1 LVQAK
6 ILVVDDEK
14 FITLSL
20 KQHLEKEGY
29 EVFTAE
35 SGEDGLGV
43 FKTELPDIILLD
55 IHLPGLSGIKILEI
69 IRKINKEVIVVIMT
83 AYGDIETAVS
93 AIKLGAYD
101 FVEKPFDLNRISVL
115 IKKALETINLKR
127 QVTYLREEQ
136 YDKYSFNNIIG
147 TSKTMREVIA
157 LAKKVAESDANI
169 ILIQGESGT
178 GKNLIARA
186 IHHHSSRASEPF
198 VEVTSTAIPETLIE
212 SELFGYEKG
221 AFTDAK
227 TSKKGLFELAGGG
240 TIYLDEI
247 GDIKPSTQAKLLRVI
262 EDRTFKR
269 VGGLKDITVNVRI
282 IAATNKNLENAVK
295 DGSFRADVYYRLKV
309 IPIFIPPL
317 RERKEDI
324 IPLAMHYMKL
334 FDKEFKKS
342 VTGISPEAQKLLVD
356 YPWHGNTREL
366 KNVLERIC
374 ILENTDIIFPRHIS
388 SEIVDYAGSS
398 QTEPEAPVA
407 ATRNRAEEEKTMLN
421 IPPEGLSLKNLEKD
435 LVIKALQMVNGNQTK
450 AARLL
455 GISRDAL
462 RYKMQKFGLM

>member
-1 LVQAK
+1 MVQAN

-35 SGEDGLGV
+35 SGEEGLEV
-43 FKTELPDIILLD
+43 FRTEIPDIILLD
-55 IHLPGLSGIKILEI
+55 IHLPGISGLETLEA
-69 IRKINKEVIVVIMT
+69 IRKINKEVIVVIIT
-83 AYGDIETAVS
+83 AHGDIETAVS

-101 FVEKPFDLNRISVL
+101 FVEKPFDINRISLL

-127 QVTYLREEQ
+127 EVTYLREEQ

-147 TSKTMREVIA
+147 ASKTMKEVIA

-178 GKNLIARA
+178 GKTLIARA
-186 IHHHSSRASEPF
+186 IHYHSARVYEPF
-198 VEVTSTAIPETLIE
+198 VEVTSTAIPEMLIE

-227 TSKKGLFELAGGG
+227 ASKKGLFEFASGG

-247 GDIKPSTQAKLLRVI
+247 GDIKPYTQAKLLRVI
-262 EDRTFKR
+262 EDKTFKR

-295 DGSFRADVYYRLKV
+295 DGSFRADLYYRLKV

-334 FDKEFKKS
+334 FNKEFKKN
-342 VTGISPEAQKLLVD
+342 VKGISPEAEKLLID

-366 KNVLERIC
+366 KNVIERIC
-374 ILENTDIIFPRHIS
+374 ILEDTDIIYPEHIP

-398 QTEPEAPVA
+398 QTEPEAA
-407 ATRNRAEEEKTMLN
+407 AEEEKTMLN
-421 IPPEGLSLKNLEKD
+421 IPPEGLSLKNVEKD
-435 LVIKALQMVNGNQTK
+435 LVIKALQMVNGNQTR

-462 RYKMQKFGLM
+462 RYKMQKFGLL

>member
-1 LVQAK
+1 MVHAK
-6 ILVVDDEK
+6 ILVVDDER
-14 FITLSL
+14 FITWSL

-35 SGEDGLGV
+35 SGEEGLEV
-43 FKTELPDIILLD
+43 FRTELPDIILLD
-55 IHLPGLSGIKILEI
+55 IHLPGISGLETLEA
-69 IRKINKEVIVVIMT
+69 IRKINKEVIVVIIT
-83 AYGDIETAVS
+83 AHGDIETAVS

-115 IKKALETINLKR
+115 IKKALETITLKR
-127 QVTYLREEQ
+127 EVTYLREEQ

-147 TSKTMREVIA
+147 QSKSMKEVIA

-186 IHHHSSRASEPF
+186 IHYHSARASEPF

-212 SELFGYEKG
+212 SELFGFEKG

-227 TSKKGLFELAGGG
+227 ASKKGLFELASGG
-240 TIYLDEI
+240 TLYLDEI
-247 GDIKPSTQAKLLRVI
+247 GDIKPATQAKLLRVI
-262 EDRTFKR
+262 EDKTFKR
-269 VGGLKDITVNVRI
+269 VGGLKDIVVNVRI
-282 IAATNKNLENAVK
+282 IAATNKNLESAVK
-295 DGSFRADVYYRLKV
+295 DGSFRADLYYRLKV

-324 IPLAMHYMKL
+324 IPLAMHYIRL
-334 FDKEFKKS
+334 FNREFKKN
-342 VTGISPEAQKLLVD
+342 VKGISPEAEKLLVN
-356 YPWHGNTREL
+356 YPWYGNTREL
-366 KNVLERIC
+366 KNVIERIC
-374 ILENTDIIFPRHIS
+374 ILEDTDVIYPEHIP
-388 SEIVDYAGSS
+388 SEIVDYVGTAEVS
-398 QTEPEAPVA
+398 P
-407 ATRNRAEEEKTMLN
+407 AEEEKASFN
-421 IPPEGLSLKNLEKD
+421 IPPEGLSLKNVEKD
-435 LVIKALQMVNGNQTK
+435 LIVKALQMVNGNQTR

-462 RYKMQKFGLM
+462 RYKMQKFGLL

>member
-1 LVQAK
+1 MVQAK

-14 FITLSL
+14 FITWSL

-55 IHLPGLSGIKILEI
+55 IHLPGMSGIKILEI
-69 IRKINKEVIVVIMT
+69 IHKINKEVIVVIMT

-136 YDKYSFNNIIG
+136 YDRYSFNNIIG

-186 IHHHSSRASEPF
+186 IHHHSSRAPEPF

-227 TSKKGLFELAGGG
+227 ASKKGLFELANGG

-247 GDIKPSTQAKLLRVI
+247 GDITPATQAKLLRII
-262 EDRTFKR
+262 EDKTFKR

-295 DGSFRADVYYRLKV
+295 DGSFRADIYYRLKV

-356 YPWHGNTREL
+356 YPWYGNAREL

-374 ILENTDIIFPRHIS
+374 ILENTDIIYPEHIS
-388 SEIVDYAGSS
+388 SEIVDYVGEVSAG
-398 QTEPEAPVA
+398 
-407 ATRNRAEEEKTMLN
+407 EEKTSFN

-435 LVIKALQMVNGNQTK
+435 LVKKALQMVNGNQTR

-462 RYKMQKFGLM
+462 RYKMQKFGLL

>member
-1 LVQAK
+1 MVQAN

-35 SGEDGLGV
+35 SGEEGLEV
-43 FKTELPDIILLD
+43 FRTEIPDIILLD
-55 IHLPGLSGIKILEI
+55 IHLPGISGLETLEA
-69 IRKINKEVIVVIMT
+69 IRKINKEVIVVIIT
-83 AYGDIETAVS
+83 AHGDIETAVS

-101 FVEKPFDLNRISVL
+101 FVEKPFDINRISLL

-127 QVTYLREEQ
+127 EVTYLREEQ

-147 TSKTMREVIA
+147 ASKTMKEVIA

-178 GKNLIARA
+178 GKTLIARA
-186 IHHHSSRASEPF
+186 IHYHSARVYEPF
-198 VEVTSTAIPETLIE
+198 VEVTSTAIPEMLIE

-227 TSKKGLFELAGGG
+227 ASKKGLFEFASGG

-247 GDIKPSTQAKLLRVI
+247 GDIKPYTQAKLLRVI
-262 EDRTFKR
+262 EDKTFKR
-269 VGGLKDITVNVRI
+269 VGGLKDKTVNVRI

-295 DGSFRADVYYRLKV
+295 DGSFRADLYYRLKV

-334 FDKEFKKS
+334 FNKEFKKN
-342 VTGISPEAQKLLVD
+342 VKGISPEAEKLLID

-366 KNVLERIC
+366 KNVIERIC
-374 ILENTDIIFPRHIS
+374 ILEDTDIIYPEHIP

-398 QTEPEAPVA
+398 QTEPEAA
-407 ATRNRAEEEKTMLN
+407 AEEEKTMLN
-421 IPPEGLSLKNLEKD
+421 IPPEGLSLKNVEKD
-435 LVIKALQMVNGNQTK
+435 LVIKALQMVNGNQTR

-462 RYKMQKFGLM
+462 RYKMQKFGLL

>member
-1 LVQAK
+1 MVQPK

-35 SGEDGLGV
+35 SGEDGLEV
-43 FKTELPDIILLD
+43 FRTEIPDIILLD
-55 IHLPGLSGIKILEI
+55 INLPGISGLETLEA
-69 IRKINKEVIVVIMT
+69 IRKIDKGVIVVIIT
-83 AYGDIETAVS
+83 AHGDIETAVS

-101 FVEKPFDLNRISVL
+101 FVEKPFDINRISLL
-115 IKKALETINLKR
+115 IKKALETITLKR
-127 QVTYLREEQ
+127 EVTYLREEQ

-147 TSKTMREVIA
+147 ASKTMKEVIA

-178 GKNLIARA
+178 GKTLIARA
-186 IHHHSSRASEPF
+186 IHYHSARVYEPF
-198 VEVTSTAIPETLIE
+198 VEVTSTAIPEMLIE

-227 TSKKGLFELAGGG
+227 ASKKGLFEFAGGG

-247 GDIKPSTQAKLLRVI
+247 GDIKPYTQAKLLRVI
-262 EDRTFKR
+262 EDKTFKR
-269 VGGLKDITVNVRI
+269 VGGLKDITVNIRI
-282 IAATNKNLENAVK
+282 IAATNKNLEDAVK
-295 DGSFRADVYYRLKV
+295 DGSFRADLYYRLKV

-334 FDKEFKKS
+334 FNKEFKKS

-356 YPWHGNTREL
+356 YPWYGNTREL
-366 KNVLERIC
+366 KNVIERVC
-374 ILENTDIIFPRHIS
+374 ILEDTDIIYPKHIS
-388 SEIVDYAGSS
+388 SEIVGYAGSS
-398 QTEPEAPVA
+398 QTEPEAA
-407 ATRNRAEEEKTMLN
+407 AEEEKTTLR

-455 GISRDAL
+455 GISRDTL